1 MSYFFQSN
9 NQFLYDFVLDSARNF
24 TVDHLIGIVHQSHS
38 KWQSSISSVIHFASW
53 KDIERGRGR
62 GIKAGPLAIQATKQR
77 LKSDTAS
84 QLCFDVFQFLYPF
97 TIGDLLKKKKKEKQG
112 PWSLFRW
119 RWITKVMIEAFTSM
133 NIKYTYVYVIS

>member
-1 MSYFFQSN
+1 MTSYF
-9 NQFLYDFVLDSARNF
+9 ARNF

-97 TIGDLLKKKKKEKQG
+97 TIGDLLKKKRKEMAKQA

-133 NIKYTYVYVIS
+133 KLKYTYVYIIS